1 MNARGT
7 QSRLA
12 SLLTCATH
20 SSASFRPICFPGGCA
35 GGHATCTFVASQHHS
50 RRTVKS
56 WNDYVSGNGGGHCA
70 SVYTIGTYTDGA
82 APKTGRLSGF
92 TTLSKTSLLDMSTS
106 CVIHREP
113 NAGKPEN
120 ATQTSQC
127 FAGCG

>member
-12 SLLTCATH
+12 SLLTWATH

-35 GGHATCTFVASQHHS
+35 GGHATRTFVASQHRS

-70 SVYTIGTYTDGA
+70 SVYTIGIYTDGA
-82 APKTGRLSGF
+82 APETGRLSGF
-92 TTLSKTSLLDMSTS
+92 TTQVKEMDLNVSLCTVSSIEKCWLGEKCHLNLTFCRM
-106 CVIHREP
+106 
-113 NAGKPEN
+113 
-120 ATQTSQC
+120 
-127 FAGCG
+127 